1 MPPKEFMKLAPQFR
15 VQPKAEP
22 AASSGLSGL
31 SGLSDEGGEGDGEGA
46 KLSDGEYRTVLAAQ
60 RTLLAFLRTALA
72 VLVVFR
78 DSAFGP
84 ILASSVALLGIVQFA
99 TAAPLYVMASQ
110 RVGGRGGRGN
120 SGNSGNSGGRVDA
133 HRLFRWTQV
142 HSALVCAL
150 VVVIAAI
157 AVPWRFQRELDDS
170 ATVAETAIE
179 VFD

>member
-22 AASSGLSGL
+22 AAP
-31 SGLSDEGGEGDGEGA
+31 SDEGGEGDGEGA

-84 ILASSVALLGIVQFA
+84 ILGSCVALLGIVQFA
-99 TAAPLYVMASQ
+99 TAAPLYVLASQ
-110 RVGGRGGRGN
+110 RVGGR
-120 SGNSGNSGGRVDA
+120 GNSGGRVDA

-170 ATVAETAIE
+170 AELFETAVE

>member
-22 AASSGLSGL
+22 AAP
-31 SGLSDEGGEGDGEGA
+31 SDEGGEGDGEGA

-84 ILASSVALLGIVQFA
+84 ILASCVALLGIVQFA

-110 RVGGRGGRGN
+110 RVGGR
-120 SGNSGNSGGRVDA
+120 GGRVDA

-170 ATVAETAIE
+170 ATAGETAIE

>member
-1 MPPKEFMKLAPQFR
+1 MKLAPQFR
-15 VQPKAEP
+15 TQVPSKSSNAE
-22 AASSGLSGL
+22 SSGS
-31 SGLSDEGGEGDGEGA
+31 SDEGA

-84 ILASSVALLGIVQFA
+84 ILGSSVALLGIVQFT
-99 TAAPLYVMASQ
+99 TAAPLYVLASQ
-110 RVGGRGGRGN
+110 RVGGRVN
-120 SGNSGNSGGRVDA
+120 A
-133 HRLFRWTQV
+133 QRLFQWTQV

-157 AVPWRFQRELDDS
+157 AVPWRFQREVDD
-170 ATVAETAIE
+170 AAVVGETAIE

>member
-1 MPPKEFMKLAPQFR
+1 MPPAEFMKLAPQFR
-15 VQPKAEP
+15 THVPSQSPNAES
-22 AASSGLSGL
+22 AGSS
-31 SGLSDEGGEGDGEGA
+31 DEGA

-60 RTLLAFLRTALA
+60 RTLLAFLCTALA

-84 ILASSVALLGIVQFA
+84 ILGSSVALLGIVQFA
-99 TAAPLYVMASQ
+99 TAAPLYVLASQ
-110 RVGGRGGRGN
+110 RVGGRVN
-120 SGNSGNSGGRVDA
+120 A
-133 HRLFRWTQV
+133 QRLFQWTQV

-157 AVPWRFQRELDDS
+157 AVPWRFQREVDE
-170 ATVAETAIE
+170 AAIVGETAIE